1 MLSRS
6 ESQRAGRAREPETWQ
21 HPRVSAPE
29 SSLDEAAVQ
38 AAVQLIF
45 QGTASETGTGFFTA
59 LVENL
64 ARALGTRG
72 AWVTELLPVERRLR
86 ALAFWL
92 GGEWVQNYEQAID
105 GTPCQ
110 VVVENRKIVHI
121 ADRLV
126 ELYPKDSNVRGTGA
140 VSYMGVPLM
149 DLDGNIL
156 GHLAVMDVKPMP
168 AEPIRT
174 TLFEI
179 FAGRA
184 AAELRRLR
192 AEREVR
198 AREAQL
204 ARLVESTMDAIVQ
217 LDGELRVTQMN
228 PAAERTFELPSE
240 HALGVP
246 FSRLTLA
253 SDAAKLKALA
263 QKLLERPAHE
273 RSTWVFGG
281 LTGLAAGG
289 SGFPAEATLSAFELA
304 GQDHF
309 TLILRNV
316 KDRLEAERRIASLT
330 DEAEYLR
337 TELRDLGRSGEI
349 IGQSEKLA
357 QVLAEVRQ
365 VGPADTTVLL
375 FGETGT
381 GKELFARALHE
392 ASRRREKPLIKVN
405 CAAVP
410 ATLIESEFFG
420 HERGAFTGATARRD
434 GRFTLADG
442 GTIFLD
448 EVGELPLELQSKLLR
463 VLQEGEFEPVG
474 SSRTRKVDVRVVAAT
489 NRDLQKATA
498 EGKFREDLFY
508 RLNVFPL
515 TLPPLRER
523 GADVVLLAERFAR
536 HFAARAGQQLAP
548 LSAEAA
554 ARLRRYAWPGNVR
567 ELQNVIE
574 RAVITATGG
583 QLNLDRA
590 LPVTTLADD
599 ASRPEATAGAL
610 LTAKDLALLE
620 RDNLRRALDATG
632 WQIAGDSGAARLLGM
647 APSTVASRVK
657 ALGLRREG

>member
-1 MLSRS
+1 VS
-6 ESQRAGRAREPETWQ
+6 EVGATKTWQ
-21 HPRVSAPE
+21 YARVAAPD
-29 SSLDEAAVQ
+29 SPIDDGAVP

-45 QGTASETGTGFFTA
+45 QGTASETGAAFFTA

-72 AWVTELLPVERRLR
+72 AWVTEFLPTERRLR

-92 GGEWVQNYEQAID
+92 GGQWVENYEQGID

-110 VVVENRKIVHI
+110 VVVENRRVVHFP
-121 ADRLV
+121 DRIV
-126 ELYPKDSNVRGTGA
+126 ELYPEDPNIRRTGA
-140 VSYMGVPLM
+140 VSYMGVPLT
-149 DLDGNIL
+149 DLDGSVL
-156 GHLAVMDVKPMP
+156 GHLAVMDTKAMP
-168 AEPIRT
+168 EEPIRLT
-174 TLFEI
+174 VFEI
-179 FAGRA
+179 FAARA

-204 ARLVESTMDAIVQ
+204 ARLIESTMDAIVQ

-228 PAAERTFELPSE
+228 PAAERSFELPSE
-240 HALGVP
+240 HAQGVAL
-246 FSRLTLA
+246 SQLA
-253 SDAAKLKALA
+253 SAADTAKLKELGR
-263 QKLLERPAHE
+263 KLLERPAQE
-273 RSTWVFGG
+273 RSLWVPGG
-281 LTGLAAGG
+281 LTARAAGG
-289 SGFPAEATLSAFELA
+289 GTFPAEATLSVFELD
-304 GQDHF
+304 GQHHF
-309 TLILRNV
+309 TLILRST
-316 KDRLEAERRIASLT
+316 KDRLEAERRIVSLT

-337 TELRDLGRSGEI
+337 TELRELGRSGEI
-349 IGQSEKLA
+349 VGRSDKLA
-357 QVLAEVRQ
+357 EVLAEVRQ

-392 ASRRREKPLIKVN
+392 ASRRRERPLIKVN
-405 CAAVP
+405 CAAIP

-420 HERGAFTGATARRD
+420 HERGAFTGATTKRD

-489 NRDLQKATA
+489 NRDLKKAAA
-498 EGKFREDLFY
+498 EGKFREDLYY
-508 RLNVFPL
+508 RLSVFPL

-523 GADVVLLAERFAR
+523 GDDVVLLAEIFAR
-536 HFAARAGQQLAP
+536 QFAARAGKRLEP
-548 LSAEAA
+548 ISADAA
-554 ARLRRYAWPGNVR
+554 ARLRSYAWPGNVR

-574 RAVITATGG
+574 RAVITASGG

-590 LPVTTLADD
+590 LPIASLADD
-599 ASRPEATAGAL
+599 GNRPAAASSGV
-610 LTAKDLALLE
+610 LTVKDLATLE
-620 RDNLRRALDATG
+620 RDNLKRALDSTG

-647 APSTVASRVK
+647 APSTLASRIK
-657 ALGLRREG
+657 ALGLEREG

>member
-1 MLSRS
+1 MLAAKS
-6 ESQRAGRAREPETWQ
+6 PI
-21 HPRVSAPE
+21 
-29 SSLDEAAVQ
+29 DEAAVQ
-38 AAVQLIF
+38 AAVQVIF
-45 QGTASETGTGFFTA
+45 QGTASETGARFFMA

-64 ARALGTRG
+64 AQALGTRG
-72 AWVTELLPVERRLR
+72 AWVTEFMPAERTLR

-92 GGEWVQNYEQAID
+92 GGEWVENYEQPID

-110 VVVENRKIVHI
+110 VVVENRRVVHFP
-121 ADRLV
+121 DRII
-126 ELYPKDSNVRGTGA
+126 ELYPEDPNIKRTGA
-140 VSYMGVPLM
+140 VSYMGVPLT
-149 DLDGNIL
+149 DLDGSIL
-156 GHLAVMDVKPMP
+156 GHLAVMDTKPMP
-168 AEPIRT
+168 EEPIRST
-174 TLFEI
+174 VFEI

-204 ARLVESTMDAIVQ
+204 ARLIESTMDAIVQ
-217 LDGELRVTQMN
+217 LDAELRVTQMN

-240 HALGVP
+240 HAQGVAL
-246 FSRLTLA
+246 SRLLSA
-253 SDAAKLKALA
+253 EDAAKLQELGK
-263 QKLLERPAHE
+263 KLLERPAQE
-273 RSTWVFGG
+273 RSTWVPGG
-281 LTGLAAGG
+281 LTGRAAGG
-289 SGFPAEATLSAFELA
+289 SSFPAEATLSVFELD
-304 GQDHF
+304 GQHHF

-316 KDRLEAERRIASLT
+316 KDRLEAERRIVSLT

-337 TELRDLGRSGEI
+337 TELRELGRSGEI
-349 IGQSEKLA
+349 LGRSDKLT
-357 QVLAEVRQ
+357 QVLAEVAQ

-392 ASRRREKPLIKVN
+392 ASKRRGKALIKVN

-420 HERGAFTGATARRD
+420 HERGAFTGATAKRD

-448 EVGELPLELQSKLLR
+448 EIGELPLELQGKLLR

-508 RLNVFPL
+508 RLSVFPL

-523 GADVVLLAERFAR
+523 GDDVILLAERFAR
-536 HFAARAGQQLAP
+536 QFAARAGRTLEP
-548 LSAEAA
+548 LSADAA
-554 ARLRRYAWPGNVR
+554 ARLRGYSWPGNVR

-574 RAVITATGG
+574 RAVITASGG

-590 LPVTTLADD
+590 LPAASLAEEVN
-599 ASRPEATAGAL
+599 RPAVVQGAV
-610 LTAKDLALLE
+610 LTAKDLASLE
-620 RDNLRRALDATG
+620 RDNLRRALESTG

-647 APSTVASRVK
+647 APSTLASRIK

>member
-1 MLSRS
+1 MIERS
-6 ESQRAGRAREPETWQ
+6 WHHARVLAAKSPI
-21 HPRVSAPE
+21 
-29 SSLDEAAVQ
+29 DEAAVQ
-38 AAVQLIF
+38 AAVQVIF
-45 QGTASETGTGFFTA
+45 QGTASETGARFFMA

-64 ARALGTRG
+64 AQALGTRG
-72 AWVTELLPVERRLR
+72 AWVTEFMPAERTLR

-92 GGEWVQNYEQAID
+92 GGEWVENYEQPID

-110 VVVENRKIVHI
+110 VVVENRRVVHFP
-121 ADRLV
+121 DRII
-126 ELYPKDSNVRGTGA
+126 ELYPEDPNIKRTGA
-140 VSYMGVPLM
+140 VSYMGVPLT
-149 DLDGNIL
+149 DLDGSIL
-156 GHLAVMDVKPMP
+156 GHLAVMDTKPMP
-168 AEPIRT
+168 EEPIRST
-174 TLFEI
+174 VFEI

-204 ARLVESTMDAIVQ
+204 ARLIESTMDAIVQ
-217 LDGELRVTQMN
+217 LDAELRVTQMN

-240 HALGVP
+240 HAQGVAL
-246 FSRLTLA
+246 SRLLSA
-253 SDAAKLKALA
+253 EDAAKLQELGK
-263 QKLLERPAHE
+263 KLLERPAQE
-273 RSTWVFGG
+273 RSTWVPGG
-281 LTGLAAGG
+281 LTGRAAGG
-289 SGFPAEATLSAFELA
+289 SSFPAEATLSVFELD
-304 GQDHF
+304 GQHHF

-316 KDRLEAERRIASLT
+316 KDRLEAERRIVSLT

-337 TELRDLGRSGEI
+337 TELRELGRSGEI
-349 IGQSEKLA
+349 LGRSDKLT
-357 QVLAEVRQ
+357 QVLAEVAQ

-392 ASRRREKPLIKVN
+392 ASKRRGKALIKVN

-420 HERGAFTGATARRD
+420 HERGAFTGATAKRD

-448 EVGELPLELQSKLLR
+448 EIGELPLELQGKLLR

-508 RLNVFPL
+508 RLSVFPL

-523 GADVVLLAERFAR
+523 GDDVILLAERFAR
-536 HFAARAGQQLAP
+536 QFAARAGRTLEP
-548 LSAEAA
+548 LSADAA
-554 ARLRRYAWPGNVR
+554 ARLRAYSWPGNVR

-574 RAVITATGG
+574 RAVITASGG

-590 LPVTTLADD
+590 LPAASLAEEVN
-599 ASRPEATAGAL
+599 RPAVVQGAV
-610 LTAKDLALLE
+610 LTAKDLASLE
-620 RDNLRRALDATG
+620 RDNLRRALESTG

-647 APSTVASRVK
+647 APSTLASRIK

>member
-1 MLSRS
+1 MIERS
-6 ESQRAGRAREPETWQ
+6 WHHARVLAAKSPI
-21 HPRVSAPE
+21 
-29 SSLDEAAVQ
+29 DEAAVQ
-38 AAVQLIF
+38 AAVQVIF
-45 QGTASETGTGFFTA
+45 QGTASETGARFFMA

-64 ARALGTRG
+64 AQALGTRG
-72 AWVTELLPVERRLR
+72 AWVTEFMPAERTLR

-92 GGEWVQNYEQAID
+92 GGEWVENYEQPID

-110 VVVENRKIVHI
+110 VVVENRRVVHFP
-121 ADRLV
+121 DRII
-126 ELYPKDSNVRGTGA
+126 ELYPEDPNIKRTGA
-140 VSYMGVPLM
+140 VSYMGVPLT
-149 DLDGNIL
+149 DLDGSIL
-156 GHLAVMDVKPMP
+156 GHLAVMDTKPMP
-168 AEPIRT
+168 EEPIRST
-174 TLFEI
+174 VFEI

-204 ARLVESTMDAIVQ
+204 ARLIESTMDAIVQ
-217 LDGELRVTQMN
+217 LDAELRVTQMN

-240 HALGVP
+240 HAQGVAL
-246 FSRLTLA
+246 SRLLSA
-253 SDAAKLKALA
+253 EDAAKLQELGK
-263 QKLLERPAHE
+263 KLLERPAQE
-273 RSTWVFGG
+273 RSTWVPGG
-281 LTGLAAGG
+281 LTGRAAGG
-289 SGFPAEATLSAFELA
+289 SSFPAEATLSVFELD
-304 GQDHF
+304 GQHHF

-316 KDRLEAERRIASLT
+316 KDRLEAERRIVSLT

-337 TELRDLGRSGEI
+337 TELRELGRSGEI
-349 IGQSEKLA
+349 LGRSDKLT
-357 QVLAEVRQ
+357 QVLAEVAQ

-392 ASRRREKPLIKVN
+392 ASKRRGKALIKVN

-420 HERGAFTGATARRD
+420 HERGAFTGATAKRD

-448 EVGELPLELQSKLLR
+448 EIGELPLELQGKLLR

-508 RLNVFPL
+508 RLSVFPL

-523 GADVVLLAERFAR
+523 GDDVILLAERFAR
-536 HFAARAGQQLAP
+536 QFAARAGRTLEP
-548 LSAEAA
+548 LSADAA
-554 ARLRRYAWPGNVR
+554 ARLRAYSWPGNVR

-574 RAVITATGG
+574 RAVITASGG

-590 LPVTTLADD
+590 LPAASLAEDT
-599 ASRPEATAGAL
+599 SRPAVSQGAV
-610 LTAKDLALLE
+610 LTAKDLASLE
-620 RDNLRRALDATG
+620 RDNLRRALESTG
-632 WQIAGDSGAARLLGM
+632 WQIAGDSG
-647 APSTVASRVK
+647 
-657 ALGLRREG
+657 